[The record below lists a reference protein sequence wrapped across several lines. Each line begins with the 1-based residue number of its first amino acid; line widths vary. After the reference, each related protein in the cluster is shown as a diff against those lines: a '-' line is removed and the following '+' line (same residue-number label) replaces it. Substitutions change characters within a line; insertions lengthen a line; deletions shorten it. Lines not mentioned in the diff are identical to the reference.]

1 METRL
6 RLLLVRAGLPRP
18 QVQWV
23 VQFPDTRE
31 AVWLDLAYPEHL
43 IGIEYDGEE
52 HTRPERVLRDIRRGT
67 RLVDQGWRLYR
78 YTRAEIYTAPERIIS
93 EVRRALARAA

>member
-1 METRL
+1 
-6 RLLLVRAGLPRP
+6 
-18 QVQWV
+18 
-23 VQFPDTRE
+23 
-31 AVWLDLAYPEHL
+31 VWLDLAYPEHL

-67 RLVDQGWRLYR
+67 RLVDQSWRLYR
-78 YTRAEIYTAPERIIS
+78 YTKAEIYTEPERIIS